1 MAEHPEK
8 LAEFF
13 AENAET
19 FSRQPLPADAVEA
32 VREDL
37 GTADRA
43 VLEGFAM
50 GDLMAT
56 LYAALDLP
64 LEDILRSAW
73 SSLVEL
79 QEYRDTQKHPPE
91 ETSNVRF
98 GKHKLTS
105 KHHPK
110 VALLLNEKEVAS
122 LTFDVVLT
130 LSITATTLLV
140 RAGRIWQARGSEF
153 QGEAS
158 LSYRSFTL
166 MKKQTGT
173 FTLPGAIDF
182 AEGLPIPP
190 LPKAAG

>member
-19 FSRQPLPADAVEA
+19 FGRQPVPAEA
-32 VREDL
+32 VAALREDL
-37 GTADRA
+37 GRADRA
-43 VLEGFAM
+43 VLEGFAV

-64 LEDILRSAW
+64 LEDVLRSAW

-98 GKHKLTS
+98 GKHRITS

-122 LTFDVVLT
+122 LTFDVMLT
-130 LSITATTLLV
+130 LSVTATTLLV

-153 QGEAS
+153 QGEAA
-158 LSYRSFTL
+158 LSYRGFTL
-166 MKKQTGT
+166 MKKQTGR
-173 FTLPGAIDF
+173 FTLPGSIDF